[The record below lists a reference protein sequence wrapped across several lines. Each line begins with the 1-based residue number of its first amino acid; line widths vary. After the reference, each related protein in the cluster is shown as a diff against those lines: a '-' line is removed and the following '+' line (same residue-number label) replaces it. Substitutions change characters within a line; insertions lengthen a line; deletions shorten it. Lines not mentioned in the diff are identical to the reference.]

1 MRRSQFSLLEFLSKS
16 RIFIAF
22 IPPMADAASKPAITI
37 REMQSYEDLRQVES
51 VEKEIWGL
59 ADKDVLPTTM
69 TVASKEA
76 GSVWIG
82 AFDGQKLIGF
92 AFGILGLENGALNI
106 HSHMLGVLPQY
117 RDFDLGYKLKLAQRE
132 RALAMRIRESRGGD
146 LRIREMT
153 WTYDPLQPRN
163 AHLNFTKL
171 GVVSNRYIRDFY
183 GPATSSVLHQNGT
196 DRLWVRW
203 LLDSRRVRRRVEGKL
218 DAARHRT
225 EVMDALSVLT
235 PLLRFIGDSK
245 PLRTELEAALGR
257 QRIAI
262 EIPSDIL
269 RIEQMNENLARQWR
283 EDTRWAFEEAL
294 KAGFFV
300 AEFCRTVRGQQGPG
314 VYLLE
319 KGSIEE
325 SGEI

>member
-1 MRRSQFSLLEFLSKS
+1 
-16 RIFIAF
+16 
-22 IPPMADAASKPAITI
+22 
-37 REMQSYEDLRQVES
+37 
-51 VEKEIWGL
+51 
-59 ADKDVLPTTM
+59 
-69 TVASKEA
+69 
-76 GSVWIG
+76 
-82 AFDGQKLIGF
+82 
-92 AFGILGLENGALNI
+92 
-106 HSHMLGVLPQY
+106 
-117 RDFDLGYKLKLAQRE
+117 
-132 RALAMRIRESRGGD
+132 MRIRDSRGGD